1 MFLQAKSSYSQSE
14 DHILFLLMK
23 KRDKEAFTVVYRKYH
38 AYLYALAVRYLKD
51 TEMAED
57 AVQHVF
63 VKLWENAKMID
74 VQINLKNYLF
84 TMTKNHILN
93 QIRNRKEVISVY
105 YANAQNEIPD
115 GGEFLTLLEEIEL
128 SEQLYK
134 AIENLPPRK
143 KEVCKL
149 KMNGNISNKEIA
161 QRMGVSV
168 NTVKSHY
175 QESIKML
182 RKYFQNI
189 KLMLF

>member
-134 AIENLPPRK
+134 AIENLPPQK